1 MIDYWKNE
9 WVALEVTDNYEAEFP
24 RESCPEKT
32 VCSENDVDFLK
43 SLSSR
48 HYLNRVKVFTDGG
61 EGRPKSLL
69 YTSHME

>member
-1 MIDYWKNE
+1 MK
-9 WVALEVTDNYEAEFP
+9 LSFP
-24 RESCPEKT
+24 VRVVLKKT
-32 VCSENDVDFLK
+32 VFSENDVDFFK
-43 SLSSR
+43 SLRSR